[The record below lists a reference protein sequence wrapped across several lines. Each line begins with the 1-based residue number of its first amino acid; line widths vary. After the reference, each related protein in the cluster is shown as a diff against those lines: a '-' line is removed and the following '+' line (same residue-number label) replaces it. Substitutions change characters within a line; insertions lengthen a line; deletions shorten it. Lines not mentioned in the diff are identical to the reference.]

1 MLRHNSIVIFYIFTK
16 TKMSEIYKS
25 YETTE
30 LDASLKNDLK
40 RLQDNIKNNKLIDD
54 KADKIRQRER

>member
-1 MLRHNSIVIFYIFTK
+1 
-16 TKMSEIYKS
+16 MSEIYKS